1 MAPFIEIFGRQLP
14 TYGLLALV
22 GMLLSGW
29 FAEHQPV
36 KHGEHPFYM
45 IEMLLIAL
53 IGTMIGG
60 HLLYAITNLKHIGEW
75 SIFTLFGGMV
85 YFGGLYGGIAAGY
98 WWVRHKKYRLS
109 LYADISAM
117 ALPLFHTFGRI
128 GCFFGGCC
136 YGIPWEHG
144 ILYHSPEIPAGQIVR
159 RFPVQLLESALV
171 FLLFLTL
178 YFVFYRVTP
187 KSSEKQKSRTNR
199 FRGHLLELYLGSYSV
214 IRFLDEF
221 LRGDAIRG
229 HLGPFSTSQ
238 WISLVTLIGLV
249 IVQMVRKNTTRR
261 KQDGKEVS
269 QPVQADPDR

>member
-1 MAPFIEIFGRQLP
+1 MAPYIEILGRQIP

-29 FAEHQPV
+29 FAEHQAV

-45 IEMLLIAL
+45 IETLLIAL

-60 HLLYAITNLKHIGEW
+60 HLLYAITNLKHVGEW
-75 SIFTLFGGMV
+75 SFLSLFGGMV
-85 YFGGLYGGIAAGY
+85 YFGGLYGGLAAGY
-98 WWVRHKKYRLS
+98 VWARHKRYRIP
-109 LYADISAM
+109 LYADITSM

-144 ILYHSPEIPAGQIVR
+144 ILYHSREIPADQIVR

-171 FLLFLTL
+171 LALFLTL
-178 YFVFYRVTP
+178 YFFFYRVTP
-187 KSSEKQKSRTNR
+187 KSSERQINRTNR
-199 FRGHLLELYLGSYSV
+199 FRGHLLEIYLASYSV

-221 LRGDAIRG
+221 LRGDEIRG
-229 HLGPFSTSQ
+229 RLGPFSTSQ
-238 WISLVTLIGLV
+238 WIALVTLIVLM
-249 IVQMVRKNTTRR
+249 IIRIYKKRSP
-261 KQDGKEVS
+261 KKDLEL
-269 QPVQADPDR
+269 

>member
-1 MAPFIEIFGRQLP
+1 MAPYIEILGRQIP

-29 FAEHQPV
+29 FAEHQAV

-45 IEMLLIAL
+45 IETLLIAL

-60 HLLYAITNLKHIGEW
+60 HGLYAITNLKHVGEW
-75 SIFTLFGGMV
+75 SFLSLFGGMV
-85 YFGGLYGGIAAGY
+85 YFGGLYGGLAAGY
-98 WWVRHKKYRLS
+98 AWARYKKYRIP
-109 LYADISAM
+109 LYADLTAM

-144 ILYHSPEIPAGQIVR
+144 ILYYSREIPADQIVR

-171 FLLFLTL
+171 LALFLTL
-178 YFVFYRVTP
+178 YFFFYRVTP
-187 KSSEKQKSRTNR
+187 KSSEKQINRTNL
-199 FRGHLLELYLGSYSV
+199 FRGHLLEIYLASYSV

-221 LRGDAIRG
+221 LRGDEIRG

-238 WISLVTLIGLV
+238 WIALVTLIVLAIIRV
-249 IVQMVRKNTTRR
+249 YKKQKN
-261 KQDGKEVS
+261 
-269 QPVQADPDR
+269 PM

>member
-1 MAPFIEIFGRQLP
+1 MAPYIEILGRQLP

-29 FAEHQPV
+29 FAEHQAV

-60 HLLYAITNLKHIGEW
+60 HLLYAITNLKHFGEW

-98 WWVRHKKYRLS
+98 WWVRRKKYRLA

-144 ILYHSPEIPAGQIVR
+144 ILYHSPEIPADQIVR

-178 YFVFYRVTP
+178 YFVFYRVTS
-187 KSSEKQKSRTNR
+187 KSSEKQKSRTNIVR
-199 FRGHLLELYLGSYSV
+199 L
-214 IRFLDEF
+214 
-221 LRGDAIRG
+221 
-229 HLGPFSTSQ
+229 SQ
-238 WISLVTLIGLV
+238 CSD
-249 IVQMVRKNTTRR
+249 K
-261 KQDGKEVS
+261 D
-269 QPVQADPDR
+269 

>member
-1 MAPFIEIFGRQLP
+1 M
-14 TYGLLALV
+14 
-22 GMLLSGW
+22 
-29 FAEHQPV
+29 
-36 KHGEHPFYM
+36 
-45 IEMLLIAL
+45 
-53 IGTMIGG
+53 
-60 HLLYAITNLKHIGEW
+60 
-75 SIFTLFGGMV
+75 
-85 YFGGLYGGIAAGY
+85 
-98 WWVRHKKYRLS
+98 
-109 LYADISAM
+109 
-117 ALPLFHTFGRI
+117 
-128 GCFFGGCC
+128 
-136 YGIPWEHG
+136 
-144 ILYHSPEIPAGQIVR
+144 R

-178 YFVFYRVTP
+178 YFVFYRVTS

-221 LRGDAIRG
+221 LRGDTIRG

-261 KQDGKEVS
+261 KQDGTEIS